1 MTTVYGVTRYGGK
14 LQIERQ
20 LEKLKD
26 FPQEHKFEASL
37 YLVQKTFDCLHQ
49 KFSATK
55 EIQVRL
61 HHLEILK
68 KSLLDLYFV
77 KRIHPNFRINV
88 L

>member
-55 EIQVRL
+55 EIQVNKNTSQNLKNSSRL
-61 HHLEILK
+61 L
-68 KSLLDLYFV
+68 V
-77 KRIHPNFRINV
+77 C
-88 L
+88 